1 MNELLLTRTDPLR
14 RAASFLQPTFRRQ
27 PWQPSEALPWQLS
40 QISIAMGH
48 DATAARMNASMLET
62 VSANSG
68 ERALELSKS
77 FAAADGVFTA
87 LASGSVARPPV
98 VLKSTSVKRP
108 APRAFTPVRTA
119 S

>member
-40 QISIAMGH
+40 QISIATGH
-48 DATAARMNASMLET
+48 DATAARMNASMLEI

-77 FAAADGVFTA
+77 FAAADGVYTA
-87 LASGSVARPPV
+87 LASGSVAPY
-98 VLKSTSVKRP
+98 
-108 APRAFTPVRTA
+108 
-119 S
+119 